1 MTLAVFFHLYRS
13 NSRGTWGVLF
23 YIEVVIT
30 TKWGTFNDLETRE
43 IAVAGHL
50 RNVLYNE
57 VYHHCLVQWGMLFWG
72 TIHYYN
78 NHFMRSFYYF
88 MRLFQYLSSGLYEV
102 IYHYYEVIFAHFS
115 DFEVIF
121 TYFWGY
127 FVKNRGYIFK
137 CYETREIAVG
147 RSLFVMT
154 KVSIL

>member
-23 YIEVVIT
+23 YIEVITT
-30 TKWGTFNDLETRE
+30 TKWGTFNDLETRN

-78 NHFMRSFYYF
+78 HHF
-88 MRLFQYLSSGLYEV
+88 MRLFYYFSSGLYEV